1 MFLIVSVKP
10 KYTEEEISLQQE
22 YENIRQQLIPIME
35 TELEAVTK
43 VTLQFSKELLAAA
56 PVLSKQIIDQ
66 IANTRFDT
74 VQLIEELKT
83 LDMSTQSGIN
93 LIIRLSNEY
102 KVDNQ
107 TR

>member
-1 MFLIVSVKP
+1 MIVSVKP
-10 KYTEEEISLQQE
+10 KYAEEEIPLQQE
-22 YENIRQQLIPIME
+22 YEDIRQKLIPIME
-35 TELEAVTK
+35 TELDAATK
-43 VTLQFSKELLAAA
+43 VSQAFAKELSAAA
-56 PVLSKQIIDQ
+56 PILSKQIMNQ
-66 IANTRFDT
+66 IASIRFDT

-83 LDMSTQSGIN
+83 LDISAQSGIN

>member
-1 MFLIVSVKP
+1 MIVSVKP

-22 YENIRQQLIPIME
+22 YEDIRQKLIPIME
-35 TELEAVTK
+35 TELEAATEVSLK
-43 VTLQFSKELLAAA
+43 FSKELLAAA
-56 PVLSKQIIDQ
+56 PVLSKQIVNQ
-66 IANTRFDT
+66 IANIRFET

-83 LDMSTQSGIN
+83 LDMDSQSGVN

-102 KVDNQ
+102 KVDNK

>member
-1 MFLIVSVKP
+1 MIVSVKP

-22 YENIRQQLIPIME
+22 YEDIRQKLIPIME
-35 TELEAVTK
+35 TELEAATEVALK
-43 VTLQFSKELLAAA
+43 FSKELSAAA
-56 PVLSKQIIDQ
+56 PVLSKQIINQ

-74 VQLIEELKT
+74 IRLIEELKT

>member
-1 MFLIVSVKP
+1 MIVSVKP
-10 KYTEEEISLQQE
+10 KYTEKEISLQQE
-22 YENIRQQLIPIME
+22 YEDIRQKLIPIME
-35 TELEAVTK
+35 TELEAATGVALK
-43 VTLQFSKELLAAA
+43 FSKELSAAA
-56 PVLSKQIIDQ
+56 PVLSKQIINQ
-66 IANTRFDT
+66 IANTRFET
-74 VQLIEELKT
+74 IRLIEELKT

>member
-1 MFLIVSVKP
+1 MIVSVKP

-22 YENIRQQLIPIME
+22 YESIRQQLIPIME
-35 TELEAVTK
+35 TELEAATK
-43 VTLQFSKELLAAA
+43 VSQAFAKELSAVA

-74 VQLIEELKT
+74 IQLIEELKT
-83 LDMSTQSGIN
+83 LDISAQSGIN